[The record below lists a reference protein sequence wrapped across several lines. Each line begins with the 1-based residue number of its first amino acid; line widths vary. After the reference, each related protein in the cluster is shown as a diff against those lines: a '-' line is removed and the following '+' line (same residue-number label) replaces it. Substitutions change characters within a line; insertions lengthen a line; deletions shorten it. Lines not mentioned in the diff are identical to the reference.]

1 MDEMKFPFDTSADLR
16 VGIGLGEGDVREEA
30 VLRSVA
36 FCPLSVYR
44 STGEMLGALAAS
56 EIDAAVRGSLPS
68 DEFLAALG
76 RLRPRAGVRRV
87 ALLLPASGRAF
98 LLGPVGIDEGG
109 NLREMG
115 RLIGDMRRFCSLLSW
130 EPRVA
135 VLSAGRPA
143 DAGRSGRIAASI
155 RRGETLAERYGVR
168 HCNIMIEEALRW
180 ANCLIAPDG
189 VSGNLLYRA
198 LAHLG
203 GAVSLGALYFPLE
216 LKLADTSRNGTVDEY
231 VGAVALANLAASRH
245 PTGRAS

>member
-1 MDEMKFPFDTSADLR
+1 MDEMKFPFDTSMDVR
-16 VGIGLGEGDVREEA
+16 VGIGLGEGDPREDA

-36 FCPLSVYR
+36 FCPLFVYR
-44 STGEMLGALAAS
+44 STGEMMDALAAS

-68 DEFLAALG
+68 DGFVEALR
-76 RLRPRAGVRRV
+76 RLRPRARTRRV
-87 ALLLPASGRAF
+87 ALLLPASGAAF

-115 RLIGDMRRFCSLLSW
+115 RLIGDMRRFCSLLGW
-130 EPRVA
+130 EPRIA

-143 DAGRSGRIAASI
+143 DAGRSARIAASI
-155 RRGETLAERYGVR
+155 RRGETLAGRYEVG

-180 ANCLIAPDG
+180 ANCVIAPDG
-189 VSGNLLYRA
+189 VSGNLVYRA

-231 VGAVALANLAASRH
+231 VGAVALANLAASRR
-245 PTGRAS
+245 PNGRAF